1 MAAKAMMTEK
11 EKSDFSHYGTKFQ
24 EGLVQLI
31 LDDRVFAD
39 QVIEVFDY
47 DFLELGYLRSFV
59 KLVFG
64 YREKYG
70 VHPNRETMMT
80 IVRAELDGE
89 NEMSQKQIR
98 DFYSR
103 VSASP
108 EDFAT
113 APYIKDTSLE
123 FCRKQN
129 VKKAMIKCVELVKT
143 ASFDEIAKT
152 MTESINLGSS
162 NEFGYDYIVDFE
174 KRFELKSRDPV
185 TTGWQSLDSI
195 SRGGLGS
202 GELGVCIAP
211 TGAGKSMALVHL
223 GVQGLLS
230 GKTVV
235 HYTLELADT
244 VVATR
249 YDSCITGIPLQN
261 VFANKEA
268 VFDRIQ
274 EIEGKLIV
282 KEYPT
287 KSANTNT
294 LKTHLEKLVR
304 KGEDIGMVI
313 VDYGDLLKPIS
324 TQREKRNELESI
336 YEELRAIAQIY
347 SCPVWTASQ
356 TNRSGLN
363 AEVITME
370 SISEAFNKCF
380 VADFIFSISRTV
392 EDKNTNSGRIFVA
405 KNRNGPDGLVY
416 PIFMD
421 TSNVKIRM
429 SATTGETIAQASS
442 QIVKNQA
449 QSLKDRYREHK
460 KKIRESKESS

>member
-1 MAAKAMMTEK
+1 MAVVKEREK
-11 EKSDFSHYGTKFQ
+11 TDFSHYGTKFQ

-39 QVIEVFDY
+39 QIIEVFDY
-47 DFLELGYLRSFV
+47 DFLELSYLRSFV
-59 KLVFG
+59 KLVFN

-70 VHPNRETMMT
+70 VHPNRETMLT
-80 IVRAELDGE
+80 IVRAELEEETDL
-89 NEMSQKQIR
+89 SKKQIR
-98 DFYSR
+98 DYFSR
-103 VSASP
+103 LSASP
-108 EDFAT
+108 EEFES

-129 VKKAMIKCVELVKT
+129 VKKAMLKCVDLVKT
-143 ASFDEIAKT
+143 SSFDEIAKT
-152 MTESINLGSS
+152 ITESITLGSN
-162 NEFGYDYIVDFE
+162 NEVGYDYIADFE
-174 KRFELKSRDPV
+174 KRFQIKARNPV
-185 TTGWQSLDSI
+185 STGWQPVDSI
-195 SRGGLGS
+195 SRGGVGS

-223 GVQGLLS
+223 GAEALKQGR
-230 GKTVV
+230 TVV

-249 YDSCITGIPLQN
+249 YDSCITGIPLQG
-261 VFANKEA
+261 VFQRKEE
-268 VFDRIQ
+268 VFDKIQ
-274 EIEGKLIV
+274 EIDGKLII

-294 LKTHLEKLVR
+294 IKTHLEKLVR
-304 KGEDIGMVI
+304 RGEDIGTVI
-313 VDYGDLLKPIS
+313 VDYGDLLKPVS
-324 TQREKRNELESI
+324 ALREKRNELETI

-347 SCPVWTASQ
+347 NCPVWTASQ

-392 EDKNTNSGRIFVA
+392 EDKNTNSGRIFIA

-421 TSNVKIRM
+421 TSNVKIRV
-429 SATTGETIAQASS
+429 STNQGVSVAQASH
-442 QIVKNQA
+442 QVVKKQA
-449 QSLKDRYREHK
+449 ETLKEKYKEFRMSTK
-460 KKIRESKESS
+460 KEKSK